1 MLLPI
6 KDIII
11 TNRKRNDLGDIT
23 NLANSMK
30 QFGLLAPVVVNES
43 HHLIA
48 GERRIRA
55 AELLGWNE
63 IGVTMMTTSSAED
76 ALLMEISENVDRK
89 SFTREEQVN
98 AGIELERIESI
109 RAEERQKY
117 MLKQNS
123 TAKENFPER
132 NEFGQ
137 VRDIVAKYF
146 GMSGKQ
152 YERDK
157 YVVAHKELFPLAD
170 KDGEDIDYNDWNNF
184 KVSTN
189 KVYLIIRKLLD
200 QQTSKS
206 AGKKNTATTKP
217 TTVEKIVEIVPDDYE
232 TIKTEVQTLR
242 TDIAAKNQRIT
253 ELENRSTNNNEELTA
268 TIAERD
274 RRIEELE
281 SNISTLE
288 SNISTLES
296 SISTLESDIS
306 TFNNAAFLERNSSNV
321 YRALDGTDDI
331 YELAHKI
338 RQMLEDDLAPL
349 KFRRCFE
356 RIPVSATAR
365 ENLQT
370 MVDGIRSWCFEMD
383 GILSSNN
390 PNNSTVVID
399 Y

>member
-11 TNRKRNDLGDIT
+11 TNRQRRDLGDIV
-23 NLANSMK
+23 NLATSMK
-30 QFGLLAPVVVNES
+30 KFGLFAPVVVNES
-43 HHLIA
+43 YHLIA

-63 IGVTMMTTSSAED
+63 IGATMMTTSSAED
-76 ALLMEISENVDRK
+76 ALLMEISENIDRK

-98 AGIELERIESI
+98 AGIELERIE
-109 RAEERQKY
+109 E
-117 MLKQNS
+117 LKANQRHATS
-123 TAKENFPER
+123 TGGIDPQLRENFPTAEKGR
-132 NEFGQ
+132 

-146 GMSGKQ
+146 NMSGKQ

-157 YVVAHKELFPLAD
+157 FVVAHKDLFPLAD
-170 KDGEDIDYNDWNNF
+170 KNGEDIDYNDWNNF

-189 KVYLIIRKLLD
+189 KVYIIIRKLLD

-206 AGKKNTATTKP
+206 ADKKNAATVKP
-217 TTVEKIVEIVPDDYE
+217 TTIEKIVEIIPDDYE

-242 TDIAAKNQRIT
+242 TDIAAKNLRIT
-253 ELENRSTNNNEELTA
+253 ELENQSTNNNEELTA

-274 RRIEELE
+274 RRIAELE
-281 SNISTLE
+281 SN
-288 SNISTLES
+288 
-296 SISTLESDIS
+296 ISTLESDIS

-338 RQMLEDDLAPL
+338 RNMLEEDLAPL

-356 RIPVSATAR
+356 RIPVSTTAR

-390 PNNSTVVID
+390 ANSSTVVID